1 VILPDFILPSLAN
14 QRLDYS
20 GMDTIERCE
29 DRKHFNSYPYAI
41 KYEYN
46 SRGFRDAE
54 WPDSIKEL
62 QQCIWCIGDSATVG
76 IGNPI
81 NHTWPKILQE
91 RTGIRTI
98 VVALEG
104 GSNDWIS
111 RRSVTVLKE
120 IKPQHLII
128 HWSFSHRR
136 EDSDTSLSDEDRRH
150 RFIDASWNENTKNM
164 LDCILN
170 VESNS
175 NATQV
180 IHSFIP
186 EFIDKSGK
194 KLFNMTLDKNVKY
207 SIPEFRKI
215 DFARDAHHYANI
227 TATKFVNQIVD
238 QLTI

>member
-1 VILPDFILPSLAN
+1 MILPDFVIPSLTN
-14 QRLDYS
+14 QHVDYR
-20 GMDTIERCE
+20 GRDTIETCN
-29 DRKHFNSYPYAI
+29 DLKHFNSYPHKI
-41 KYEYN
+41 EYFFN

-54 WPDSIKEL
+54 WPDSVEEL
-62 QQCIWCIGDSATVG
+62 QKCVWCIGDSATMG
-76 IGNPI
+76 IGNPF
-81 NHTWPKILQE
+81 NHAWPKILEE

-111 RRSVTVLKE
+111 RRCVTVLKE
-120 IKPQHLII
+120 IKPQHLVI

-136 EDSDTSLSDEDRRH
+136 EDSNISLSDEDRRLY
-150 RFIDASWNENTKNM
+150 FVNVSWKEDTKNM

-175 NATQV
+175 AATQV
-180 IHSFIP
+180 IHSVVPGFIN
-186 EFIDKSGK
+186 ENGR

-207 SIPEFRKI
+207 NIPEFEKL
-215 DFARDAHHYANI
+215 DLARDSYHYDII

-238 QLTI
+238 QLII